1 MQDIKQTLLSS
12 FEERYKEFKEYSNFY
27 IPYTETVKEN
37 LLNQELLN
45 SLDTSEKIEDFM
57 LENNL
62 LPQYYSLDMER
73 LKERLITSYEETK
86 DFIEIPQEV
95 KEEMDTIIQMK
106 TKMIFKIVAGR
117 PEVIDPSHIEL
128 IKSEIKKSKIIK
140 NAVESLSK

>member
-12 FEERYKEFKEYSNFY
+12 FEERYKEFKEYSNFF

-37 LLNQELLN
+37 ILNQELLD
-45 SLDTSEKIEDFM
+45 SLTTPEKIEEFM

-73 LKERLITSYEETK
+73 LKERLITCYEDLK

-106 TKMIFKIVAGR
+106 TKMIFKIVAQK
-117 PEVIDPSHIEL
+117 PEAIDPSHIEL
-128 IKSEIKKSKIIK
+128 IKNEIKKSKVIK
-140 NAVESLSK
+140 NTVESLSK